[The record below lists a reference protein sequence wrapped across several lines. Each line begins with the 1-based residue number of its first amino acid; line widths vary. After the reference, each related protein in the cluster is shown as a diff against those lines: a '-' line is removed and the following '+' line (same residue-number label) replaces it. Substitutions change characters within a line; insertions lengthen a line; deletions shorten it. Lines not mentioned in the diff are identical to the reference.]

1 MSGEGRRV
9 ISHRVG
15 EIGSPSV
22 LRNSQLQF
30 VIPHRVDNRSSS
42 AMLQCNMASYE
53 SSITDIRS
61 SRIECLDG
69 LRALAAIWVLVGH
82 CLLLT
87 GWHIPVIGEPDLGV
101 DLFIMLSGFLM
112 VFHYQLRQDKE
123 PWQRPETWLKFW
135 TRRYFRIAPLFY
147 VMLFVALA
155 LGPYLYESRIVIDD
169 FLARSHQA
177 PERYLDGSLKNIV
190 AHLSFLFGLL
200 PNFAYRTPLPDWS
213 LGLEMQFY
221 AVFPAVMLL
230 MRWLG
235 WIRSAVL
242 VAVLGCLIVFAMG
255 RLSIHFP
262 MPSFLPL
269 KMQIFLCGMLLA
281 GVVHQS
287 RPRPLLYLALAVLLA
302 ALPFGGDYGLG
313 KLLVREALVAGFFAL
328 VLYRMLPGLSGTVAR
343 AIAVTLS
350 NRFFPLMGELSFS
363 IYLIHLLVLQ
373 PVAAFVISQY
383 GNELAA
389 PLRFAIVVAIVV
401 PTVTLLSWITY
412 TLIEVPGQKAGR
424 FVVQRFAGKPKL
436 ETAPAE

>member
-1 MSGEGRRV
+1 
-9 ISHRVG
+9 
-15 EIGSPSV
+15 
-22 LRNSQLQF
+22 
-30 VIPHRVDNRSSS
+30 
-42 AMLQCNMASYE
+42 MLHCNMTIQERGKAG
-53 SSITDIRS
+53 IMS

-87 GWHIPVIGEPDLGV
+87 GWQIPVVGEPDLGV

-155 LGPYLYESRIVIDD
+155 LGPYLYESRTVIDG
-169 FLARSHQA
+169 FLARPHQA

-190 AHLSFLFGLL
+190 AHLTFLFGLV
-200 PNFAYRTPLPDWS
+200 PNLAYRTPLPDWS

-230 MRWLG
+230 VRRLD
-235 WIRSAVL
+235 WIRSAIL
-242 VAVLGCLIVFAMG
+242 VAALGCTIVFAMG
-255 RLSIHFP
+255 QLSIHFP

-269 KMQIFLCGMLLA
+269 KMQMFLCGMLLA

-287 RPRPLLYLALAVLLA
+287 RPRPVLHLALAMLLA
-302 ALPFGGDYGLG
+302 ALPFGGDHGLG

-328 VLYRMLPGLSGTVAR
+328 VLYRMLPGMAGRLAR
-343 AIAVTLS
+343 AIAITLS
-350 NRFFPLMGELSFS
+350 NRFFHLMGELSFS
-363 IYLIHLLVLQ
+363 IYLIHLMVLQ

-383 GNELAA
+383 GDELAA
-389 PLRFAIVVAIVV
+389 PLRFAIVVAVV
-401 PTVTLLSWITY
+401 LPTVTLLSWITY

-424 FVVQRFAGKPKL
+424 FVVQRFASKPKL